1 MAKLEYITKEE
12 IYRKA
17 REFQIGDCVCVKDEN
32 GNKTKAVLERFYP
45 HLVQF
50 KRADGR
56 TFTTDYLTAS
66 QAQLINKSDFE
77 LHSEKMDRDA
87 LVSALGRNKVGKHE
101 GM

>member
-32 GNKTKAVLERFYP
+32 GKETEAVLERFYP

-50 KRADGR
+50 KRMDGR
-56 TFTTDYLTAS
+56 TFTTDYLTAARG
-66 QAQLINKSDFE
+66 QFICTSDFM
-77 LHSEKMDRDA
+77 LHSEEMDRNA
-87 LVSALGRNKVGKHE
+87 LVSALGRKKVENHE